1 MAAKKRD
8 LNVFSLSFLDIMA
21 CGFGAVILIFILIDH
36 STEVKSQEA
45 NAELMAE
52 VKKVEETLENEEKN
66 LVQLKNT
73 IDETDEEIVTTEERI
88 EHLTQQIQEVENQ
101 IAAKATDGASRED
114 SIEELKQEIQ
124 RMEEEVARLEG
135 SVAAGEESGDDL
147 RSFVGQGDRQYLTG
161 LKVGGQNILI
171 LMDAS
176 ASMLDNTI
184 VNIVRRRNMSEES
197 QREAP
202 KWRRAVRTVEW
213 IIANMPSDADFQLY
227 TFNTKARPIIEGT
240 DNEWLTAV
248 ERENT
253 DEALENLN
261 QMVPKGG
268 TSLHHAF
275 AVARNMKPQP
285 DNVFLIVD
293 SLPTE
298 GQESTDKATIEGA
311 DRVELFQSSLDKLP
325 GGIPMNVILFPMEG
339 DPVASPSFWRLAQ
352 MTGGS
357 FLSPPEDWP

>member
-1 MAAKKRD
+1 MAAKKREF
-8 LNVFSLSFLDIMA
+8 NVFSLSFLDIMA

-36 STEVKSQEA
+36 STEVKSQEV

-73 IDETDEEIVTTEERI
+73 IEETDEEIVTTEERI
-88 EHLTQQIQEVENQ
+88 QDLTQQIKELEEQ
-101 IAAKATDGASRED
+101 IAAESTEGASKDD
-114 SIEELKQEIQ
+114 SIEELMQEIQ
-124 RMEEEVARLEG
+124 TLEEEVARLEG
-135 SVAAGEESGDDL
+135 SVAAEEESGESL

-161 LKVGGQNILI
+161 LKVGGRNILI
-171 LMDAS
+171 LLDAS
-176 ASMLDNTI
+176 ASMLDKTI
-184 VNIVRRRNMSEES
+184 VNVVRRRNMSEES

-202 KWRRAVRTVEW
+202 KWQRAVRTVEW
-213 IIANMPSDADFQLY
+213 IIANMPPDANFQFF
-227 TFNTKARPIIEGT
+227 TFNTQARPIIEGT
-240 DNEWLTAV
+240 ENKWLTAV

-253 DEALENLN
+253 DTALENLN
-261 QMVPKGG
+261 QIVPQGG
-268 TSLHHAF
+268 TSLHRAF
-275 AVARNMKPQP
+275 DAARNMEPQP

-298 GQESTDKATIEGA
+298 GRQSTDKTTIEGSE
-311 DRVELFQSSLDKLP
+311 RLELFQSSLDQLP
-325 GGIPMNVILFPMEG
+325 GGMPVNVILFPMEG